1 MAKLRTEERIVNHS
15 ILLVSSNIPALRQ
28 QEARLTRAGYNV
40 CIARNVFEAE
50 IELRATL
57 FSLVITDLRMWQSD
71 LTEGLRVVETV
82 KALRTG
88 MPVLVLTSSTNLD
101 LHRQARNL
109 GVLDIIS
116 EETPPAELDLL
127 IANILHEM
135 YGSRVSVVSA
145 TTTP

>member
-1 MAKLRTEERIVNHS
+1 MNHS
-15 ILLVSSNIPALRQ
+15 ILLVSSNIPALRRH
-28 QEARLTRAGYNV
+28 EARLTRAGYSV

-88 MPVLVLTSSTNLD
+88 MPILVLTSSTNLD
-101 LHRQARNL
+101 LHRQARKL

-116 EETPPAELDLL
+116 EETPLADLDLL

-135 YGSRVSVVSA
+135 YGSRVSVAAA

>member
-1 MAKLRTEERIVNHS
+1 MNHS
-15 ILLVSSNIPALRQ
+15 ILLVSSNSSALRQ
-28 QEARLTRAGYNV
+28 QEARLTRAGYSI

-88 MPVLVLTSSTNLD
+88 MPILVLTGSTNLD
-101 LHRQARNL
+101 LRRQARKL

-116 EETPPAELDLL
+116 EATPVAELDLL
-127 IANILHEM
+127 IANILHEI
-135 YGSRVSVVSA
+135 YGSRVSVAAA

>member
-1 MAKLRTEERIVNHS
+1 MNHS

-28 QEARLTRAGYNV
+28 QEAQLTRAGYNV

-57 FSLVITDLRMWQSD
+57 FSLVVTDLRMWQSD

-88 MPVLVLTSSTNLD
+88 MPILVVTGSTNLD
-101 LHRQARNL
+101 LHRQARQL

-116 EETPPAELDLL
+116 EATPLAELDLL
-127 IANILHEM
+127 IANILHER
-135 YGSRVSVVSA
+135 YGSRVSVPAAA
-145 TTTP
+145 TTP

>member
-1 MAKLRTEERIVNHS
+1 MAVLRAEDWIMNHS
-15 ILLVSSNIPALRQ
+15 ILLVSSNVPALRQ
-28 QEARLTRAGYNV
+28 QEARLRRAGYSV
-40 CIARNVFEAE
+40 CIARNVLEAE

-88 MPVLVLTSSTNLD
+88 MPILVLTSSTNLD
-101 LHRQARNL
+101 LHRQARKL

-116 EETPPAELDLL
+116 EETPLAELDLL

-135 YGSRVSVVSA
+135 YGSRVSVAAA
-145 TTTP
+145 TKSP

>member
-1 MAKLRTEERIVNHS
+1 MNHS

-28 QEARLTRAGYNV
+28 HEARLTRAGYSV

-57 FSLVITDLRMWQSD
+57 FSLVITDLRMWRSD
-71 LTEGLRVVETV
+71 LTEGLRVIERV

-88 MPVLVLTSSTNLD
+88 MPILVLTSSTNLD
-101 LHRQARNL
+101 LHRQARKL

-116 EETPPAELDLL
+116 EETPLPELDLL

-135 YGSRVSVVSA
+135 YGSRVSVAAA

>member
-1 MAKLRTEERIVNHS
+1 VNHN

-28 QEARLTRAGYNV
+28 HEARLTRAGYSV

-71 LTEGLRVVETV
+71 LTEGLRVIETV

-88 MPVLVLTSSTNLD
+88 MPILVLTSSTNLD
-101 LHRQARNL
+101 LHRQARKL

-116 EETPPAELDLL
+116 EETPLPELDLL
-127 IANILHEM
+127 IANSLHEM
-135 YGSRVSVVSA
+135 YGSRVSVAAA
-145 TTTP
+145 TTTVKDTI

>member
-1 MAKLRTEERIVNHS
+1 MNHS

-28 QEARLTRAGYNV
+28 QEARLRRAGYSV

-88 MPVLVLTSSTNLD
+88 MPILVVTSSTNLD
-101 LHRQARNL
+101 LHRQARKL

-116 EETPPAELDLL
+116 EETPLAELDLL

-135 YGSRVSVVSA
+135 YGSRVSVAAA

>member
-1 MAKLRTEERIVNHS
+1 MNHS
-15 ILLVSSNIPALRQ
+15 ILLVSSNISALKR

-88 MPVLVLTSSTNLD
+88 MPILVLTGSTNLD
-101 LHRQARNL
+101 LHRQARKL

-116 EETPPAELDLL
+116 EATPLAELDLL
-127 IANILHEM
+127 IANILDEI
-135 YGSRVSVVSA
+135 YGSRVFVPAA